1 MTGQNVRVA
10 IEDGSAVGEAR
21 HRAAS
26 LARSAHLDETA
37 AGELAIAVTEAA
49 GNIVKHAGHGFLLL
63 RLLDGGDRAGVE
75 AMALDKGPG
84 IANLAESMRDGHS
97 TAGSPGTGL
106 GALQRMTTRFELW
119 SAPGKGTIAR
129 FEIWPKAL
137 GAPAKSR
144 WSVGA
149 VSVPKPG
156 EEACGDG
163 WLAVDKSGRLMLFVT
178 DGLGHGPAAA
188 SAAHAAVGA
197 ARKHAAMK
205 SHEIMEEVHA
215 ALRPTRGAAG
225 AVALIQPDKG
235 LCNYCGIGNISAC
248 IRHGGLNRSM
258 VSHNGILGHQVRKI
272 QDFQYPFPAGGLLI
286 AHSDGIGTHWDL
298 ASYPGLG
305 LRHPALIAAALYRDH
320 CRGRDDATVV
330 TARLE
335 DA

>member
-1 MTGQNVRVA
+1 MTGQNVLVA
-10 IEDGSAVGEAR
+10 IEDGSAVAEAR

-26 LARSAHLDETA
+26 VARRASLDETA

-49 GNIVKHAGHGFLLL
+49 GNIVKHAGRGSLLL
-63 RLLDGGDRAGVE
+63 RTLDGGDRAGVE
-75 AMALDKGPG
+75 SIALDRGPG
-84 IANLAESMRDGHS
+84 IANLAESMRDGYS

-106 GALQRMTTRFELW
+106 GALQRMTTRFEMW

-129 FEIWPKAL
+129 FEVWPKAL
-137 GAPAKSR
+137 GAPPKGR
-144 WSVGA
+144 WLVGA
-149 VSVPKPG
+149 VSLPKPG
-156 EEACGDG
+156 EEACGDD
-163 WLAVDKSGRLMLFVT
+163 WLAVERPGRLVLFVT

-188 SAAHAAVGA
+188 SAAHAAIAA

-205 SHEIMEEVHA
+205 SHEIMEEVHG

-225 AVALIQPDKG
+225 ALALLQPEKG

-248 IRHGGLNRSM
+248 IRSAGMNRSM

-272 QDFQYPFPAGGLLI
+272 QDFQYPFPASSLVV

-298 ASYPGLG
+298 ASYPGLEM
-305 LRHPALIAAALYRDH
+305 RHPALVAAALYRDH

-330 TARLE
+330 AARME
-335 DA
+335 AA